1 VSIEA
6 CDGNV
11 TEGKMVCAANEYAP
25 RPANPWMFG
34 EAVCCNASGRSP
46 SMEMMTTRLDAGVGE
61 GVTDGDAMGVAV
73 GVLSGG
79 RVAFTVRVAEAMGG
93 TVGATVCSAGSATDP
108 VAQAYSQLSAAS
120 HTTSRGVITS
130 AA

>member
-1 VSIEA
+1 
-6 CDGNV
+6 
-11 TEGKMVCAANEYAP
+11 
-25 RPANPWMFG
+25 
-34 EAVCCNASGRSP
+34 
-46 SMEMMTTRLDAGVGE
+46 MEMMTTRLDAGVGE
-61 GVTDGDAMGVAV
+61 GETVGDAMGVAV